1 VKGKKFDSREW
12 YKLTENEM
20 PNNAKMPTS
29 WDANGAYNIARK
41 GAMMLK
47 RIVESP
53 EKPDLFVSDVDW
65 DKEVSGE

>member
-1 VKGKKFDSREW
+1 
-12 YKLTENEM
+12 
-20 PNNAKMPTS
+20 
-29 WDANGAYNIARK
+29 
-41 GAMMLK
+41 MMLK